1 MTDTAYIEA
10 LREEGIDIADLETL
24 PFLERHYGGYSVN
37 TSSEY
42 DATKSI
48 ASKVRAEGYASDY
61 RIHVYATNADG
72 TRYEAIVNE
81 GRDNGIGVDRLQEML
96 DKEGVSLS
104 GIIEDSTHGKVK
116 ADEIAFYQLEFE
128 REHHR
133 R

>member
-10 LREEGIDIADLETL
+10 LREEGIDIDDLEAL
-24 PFLERHYGGYSVN
+24 PFIERHYGGYSVN
-37 TSSEY
+37 TSSESK
-42 DATKSI
+42 ATMAI
-48 ASKVRAEGYASDY
+48 EGKKYSGGDF
-61 RIHVYATNADG
+61 RVHVYATNVDG
-72 TRYEAIVNE
+72 TRYEALINE
-81 GRDNGIGVDRLQEML
+81 GRDNGIGADRLQEML
-96 DKEGVSLS
+96 IKEGVSLS

>member
-1 MTDTAYIEA
+1 MTETAYIEMM
-10 LREEGIDIADLETL
+10 REEDIDISELESL
-24 PFLERHYGGYSVN
+24 PFLERHYNGYSVN

-48 ASKVRAEGYASDY
+48 ASKVRAEGSSSDY
-61 RIHVYATNADG
+61 RVRVYVTNTDG
-72 TRYEAIVNE
+72 TLYEALINE
-81 GRDNGIGVDRLQEML
+81 GRENGIGVDRLQEML
-96 DKEGVSLS
+96 DREGVSLS
-104 GIIEDSTHGKVK
+104 GIIEDSTHGKVN